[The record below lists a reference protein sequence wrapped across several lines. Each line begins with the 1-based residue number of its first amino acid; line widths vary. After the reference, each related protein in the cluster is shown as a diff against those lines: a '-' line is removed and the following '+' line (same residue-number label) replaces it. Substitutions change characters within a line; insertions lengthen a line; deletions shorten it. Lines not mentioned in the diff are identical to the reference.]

1 MQKNSQEKISEEKP
15 NTSSNNPSS
24 INNDKD
30 PPKSPDNKPLE
41 KTKLSQKYAFWF
53 RISEEILKN
62 KIPKQNLDSSE
73 YESQVKKIADFDTI
87 EDFWAIFQHLKKPDN
102 CNPGIEFQMF
112 KENIKPMWEDELN
125 KKGGKMTLK
134 LNKGYTTVI
143 WEEIIL
149 GIIGN
154 ILPKHIMDGINGV
167 VFCAKKEFNTL
178 QIWFKDYDRNYYMEL
193 EQCFRDLIQIPNE
206 VPIDVKKFFFEKNS
220 NYKENSKEDSKKYE
234 KNNNNNYYN
243 NNYGNYSGYQNYN
256 NKKNKGYY
264 Y

>member
-1 MQKNSQEKISEEKP
+1 MQTSSKE
-15 NTSSNNPSS
+15 NTSDENTNISSKNPSD
-24 INNDKD
+24 ININKD
-30 PPKSPDNKPLE
+30 PPQSPEQNPIE

-73 YESQVKKIADFDTI
+73 YESQVKKIAEFDTI

-112 KENIKPMWEDELN
+112 KEKIKPMWEDELN
-125 KKGGKMTLK
+125 KQGGKLTLK
-134 LNKGYTTVI
+134 LNKGFTTVI

-154 ILPKHIMDGINGV
+154 ILPKHIMEGINGV

-206 VPIDVKKFFFEKNS
+206 VPIDIKKFFFEKNT
-220 NYKENSKEDSKKYE
+220 NYNNKEESKKYE
-234 KNNNNNYYN
+234 KNNNNYY
-243 NNYGNYSGYQNYN
+243 NYGNYSGYQNN
-256 NKKNKGYY
+256 NYKKNKGYY

>member
-1 MQKNSQEKISEEKP
+1 MQKNSQENISQEKQ
-15 NTSSNNPSS
+15 NISSNNPSS

-30 PPKSPDNKPLE
+30 PPQSTDNKPLE

-73 YESQVKKIADFDTI
+73 YESQVKKIASFDTI

-102 CNPGIEFQMF
+102 CNPGIEFQLF
-112 KENIKPMWEDELN
+112 KENIKPMWEDEYN

-154 ILPKHIMDGINGV
+154 ILPKHIMDGINGI

-178 QIWFKDYDRNYYMEL
+178 QIWFKDYDKNYYMEL

-206 VPIDVKKFFFEKNS
+206 VPIDVKKFFFEKGT
-220 NYKENSKEDSKKYE
+220 NYKENNKEDNKKYE
-234 KNNNNNYYN
+234 KNNNYHY

>member
-1 MQKNSQEKISEEKP
+1 MSIPITSQTKM
-15 NTSSNNPSS
+15 PSS
-24 INNDKD
+24 DK
-30 PPKSPDNKPLE
+30 K
-41 KTKLSQKYAFWF
+41 KLSSKYAFYY
-53 RISEEILKN
+53 RISEDFPSQQKGPINTKDYENQII
-62 KIPKQNLDSSE
+62 KIGE
-73 YESQVKKIADFDTI
+73 FDTV

-125 KKGGKMTLK
+125 KQGGKLTLK
-134 LNKGYTTVI
+134 LNKGFTTVI

-154 ILPKHIMDGINGV
+154 ILPKHIMEGINGV

-206 VPIDVKKFFFEKNS
+206 VPIDIKKFFFEKNT
-220 NYKENSKEDSKKYE
+220 NYNNKEESKKYE
-234 KNNNNNYYN
+234 KNNNNYY
-243 NNYGNYSGYQNYN
+243 NYGNYSGYQNN
-256 NKKNKGYY
+256 NYKKNKGYY

>member
-1 MQKNSQEKISEEKP
+1 MQKSSKENILEEKP
-15 NTSSNNPSS
+15 NIISNESSD
-24 INNDKD
+24 ININKD
-30 PPKSPDNKPLE
+30 PPQSSDKKPLE
-41 KTKLSQKYAFWF
+41 KTKLSQKYVFWF

-73 YESQVKKIADFDTI
+73 YESQVKKIAEFDTI
-87 EDFWAIFQHLKKPDN
+87 EDFWAIFQHLKKPDK

-112 KENIKPMWEDELN
+112 KENIKPMWEDEYN
-125 KKGGKMTLK
+125 KKGGKLTLK

-178 QIWFKDYDRNYYMEL
+178 QIWFKEYDRNYYMEL

-206 VPIDVKKFFFEKNS
+206 VPIDIKKFFFEKNS
-220 NYKENSKEDSKKYE
+220 NYNNIKENNKEENKKYE
-234 KNNNNNYYN
+234 KNNYHSYGGYTGGYQNNNY
-243 NNYGNYSGYQNYN
+243 
-256 NKKNKGYY
+256 KKNKGYY